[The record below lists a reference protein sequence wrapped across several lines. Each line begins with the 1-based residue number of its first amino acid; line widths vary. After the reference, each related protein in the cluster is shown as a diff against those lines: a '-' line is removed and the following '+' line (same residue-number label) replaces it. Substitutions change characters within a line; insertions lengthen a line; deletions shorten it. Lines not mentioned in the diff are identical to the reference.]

1 QHQKQTDQKRP
12 GSRSQP
18 DAPSSAAAAYRQ
30 RSEAV
35 KFAALSD
42 LPTGMANLLRPERE
56 ARFQEASEEVARL
69 DSELREAAARE
80 RRTKR
85 DRAVLEMRLRHEL
98 DEMDGGRGRRGG
110 RTTTEATDNSAKFLA
125 LMDSDARQ
133 NRSVNRRS
141 VGDPADSASDLSD
154 PPQPVFQTECPSFDA
169 KSAEAS
175 FAGGDDDSDGAASC
189 DDTEALRHR
198 KGHRN
203 ANGSGIA
210 AVADAARAALT
221 NGKDFVQR
229 NISLASARADATVP
243 MTAHDRARVANL
255 LREDGDSNSSSSDSE
270 TELPI
275 ETDYELYRLRSSEA
289 KQLAEIEARLQAMSP
304 NRQSPVSQSG
314 SPGDPHL
321 AAAREARLMER
332 RLEKIEDKLRQKP
345 S

>member
-1 QHQKQTDQKRP
+1 QQHQKQTDQKRP
-12 GSRSQP
+12 ASRSQP

-42 LPTGMANLLRPERE
+42 LPPGMANLLRPERE

-69 DSELREAAARE
+69 DSSSERLPQESVEQSATEPCWRCEDLSVTRPIPRQTCLTHLSQCFKLSARAL
-80 RRTKR
+80 TPNPLKP
-85 DRAVLEMRLRHEL
+85 ALLEV
-98 DEMDGGRGRRGG
+98 
-110 RTTTEATDNSAKFLA
+110 TTTATG
-125 LMDSDARQ
+125 Q
-133 NRSVNRRS
+133 
-141 VGDPADSASDLSD
+141 PA
-154 PPQPVFQTECPSFDA
+154 
-169 KSAEAS
+169 
-175 FAGGDDDSDGAASC
+175 C
-189 DDTEALRHR
+189 DDTEALRHK
-198 KGHRN
+198 KGHRS
-203 ANGSGIA
+203 ANGTGVA

-229 NISLASARADATVP
+229 NIS
-243 MTAHDRARVANL
+243 
-255 LREDGDSNSSSSDSE
+255 DGDSNSSDCE